1 MFLPLT
7 PALAGIN
14 YFLGWRGNAAMQ
26 FNKYGQ
32 QLSEKKTP
40 KAETPT
46 PATIRYLLEQAPKV
60 QVSGGQ

>member
-1 MFLPLT
+1 MFLPLN

-14 YFLGWRGNAAMQ
+14 DFLGWRGNAGMQ

-32 QLSEKKTP
+32 QLSEKK
-40 KAETPT
+40 AETPT
-46 PATIRYLLEQAPKV
+46 LATIRYLLEQAPKV